1 MSGQASVIES
11 LMQRRIALVGRL
23 SQANAE
29 HLRTLQLSSGIDIL
43 RMKES
48 ELPETS
54 QSKLEADINI
64 ASSLVAIDKL
74 EFDLTQVDK
83 LIEDALN
90 EEA

>member
-1 MSGQASVIES
+1 MAGQSSAIEI
-11 LMQRRIALVGRL
+11 LIKKRIALVGKL

-29 HLRTLQLSSGIDIL
+29 HLRTLQMSSGIDIL

-48 ELPETS
+48 ESTETA

-64 ASSLVAIDKL
+64 ASSLVVIDKL

-83 LIEDALN
+83 QIEEVLD